1 MDEKQENAAT
11 VSKRLRKLEDE
22 YNELSKK
29 LHSVGGYVSP
39 QEMKRRNALEPILNE
54 LRAKQKK
61 LVNIR
66 KFSENKM
73 Y

>member
-1 MDEKQENAAT
+1 MDEIKENIAT

-22 YNELSKK
+22 YNELDKK
-29 LHSVGGYVSP
+29 LRSVGGYLSP
-39 QEMKRRNALEPILNE
+39 QEMKRRNALEPILIE

-61 LVNIR
+61 LVDIR
-66 KFSENKM
+66 KFFENKM